1 MTLEKRKRFII
12 NFAFT
17 ACIIVILYFCFKYLA
32 AWLLPFIIGL
42 AIAAFLQRPINWITQ
57 KTRLNKSIVAPILAF
72 ILLTIIGFLCVL
84 CIYNAINEVAD
95 IVVHLPEW
103 YQKTAPAVADALSSR
118 MDNLLERLPNELEQ
132 QIGQFSQ
139 DIIHTTQ
146 QKLISLSGTAVTWLA
161 NKASLLPA
169 MLISIIITIV
179 ATFFMSVEFDNLKH
193 FFKLQIP
200 QKYRIQVTN
209 TWDTFGKTLLQMLR
223 SYLLIMF
230 ITFVELSI
238 GLVLLKVDYAILLA
252 AIISLVDILPV
263 IGTGTI
269 LIPWGLISLIMGQTG
284 FGIAILVLYVVIT
297 VIRNILEPRIIGK
310 RIGLHPLVTLIFMY
324 LGLHVMGIVGM
335 FVFPLAVI
343 LLKDLQ
349 SAGKIHLWQEN
360 ESDT

>member
-1 MTLEKRKRFII
+1 
-12 NFAFT
+12 
-17 ACIIVILYFCFKYLA
+17 
-32 AWLLPFIIGL
+32 
-42 AIAAFLQRPINWITQ
+42 
-57 KTRLNKSIVAPILAF
+57 
-72 ILLTIIGFLCVL
+72 
-84 CIYNAINEVAD
+84 
-95 IVVHLPEW
+95 
-103 YQKTAPAVADALSSR
+103 
-118 MDNLLERLPNELEQ
+118 
-132 QIGQFSQ
+132 
-139 DIIHTTQ
+139 
-146 QKLISLSGTAVTWLA
+146 
-161 NKASLLPA
+161 
-169 MLISIIITIV
+169 
-179 ATFFMSVEFDNLKH
+179 MSVEFDNLKH

>member
-1 MTLEKRKRFII
+1 MI
-12 NFAFT
+12 
-17 ACIIVILYFCFKYLA
+17 
-32 AWLLPFIIGL
+32 WMLPFIIGFI
-42 AIAAFLQRPINWITQ
+42 IAACLQQPINWLAQ
-57 KTRLNKSIVAPILAF
+57 KTRLKKSIVAPIVAF

-103 YQKTAPAVADALSSR
+103 YQSTAPAVTDALSSK
-118 MDNLLERLPNELEQ
+118 MNSLLERLPNELEQ
-132 QIGQFSQ
+132 QILQLTQ
-139 DIIHTTQ
+139 DIVHTTQ

-161 NKASLLPA
+161 NKASLLPS

-179 ATFFMSVEFDNLKH
+179 ATFFMCVEFDHLKH
-193 FFKLQIP
+193 FCKLQIP
-200 QKYRIQVTN
+200 QKYRLQVRN
-209 TWDTFGKTLLQMLR
+209 TWDTFGKKMYEMLR

-238 GLVLLKVDYAILLA
+238 GLLVLKVDYAILLA

-284 FGIAILVLYVVIT
+284 FGAGLLIIYVVIT

-324 LGLHVMGIVGM
+324 LGLHVMGIIGM
-335 FVFPLAVI
+335 FVFPLTVI
-343 LLKDLQ
+343 LLKDMQ
-349 SAGKIHLWQEN
+349 ASGKIHLWQEEPETEPIN
-360 ESDT
+360 S